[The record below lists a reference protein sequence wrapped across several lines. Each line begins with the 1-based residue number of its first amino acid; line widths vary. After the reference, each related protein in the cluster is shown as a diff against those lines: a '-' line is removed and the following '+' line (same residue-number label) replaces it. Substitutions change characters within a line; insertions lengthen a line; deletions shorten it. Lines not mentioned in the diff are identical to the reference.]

1 MRARAFKHDRIWGLV
16 LIAFAPAQLLYLY
29 FDVILLAPPDPDAPI
44 SEFRALASDH
54 AALIRWHALIPP
66 INFLVLLLPASVAL
80 ARRLRQAA
88 PGSFWPEMVVPGS
101 LLLSMTAVIGLQL
114 FAVLGLVPVHEL
126 SDSAIRS
133 AIMINAFLIWV
144 VGSFAA
150 ALLAGSVSLA
160 LLHADPR
167 PRMLVAFGLT
177 AAGCGLAGQVW
188 LVDGDFH
195 GPLFGLNL
203 LGRGLFL
210 AWVVWAGIW
219 LVRSPVSDE
228 RERASPGL
236 TSLGRAVS

>member
-1 MRARAFKHDRIWGLV
+1 MRAWAFNHDRIWGLV

-29 FDVILLAPPDPDAPI
+29 FDVVLLAPPDPDAPI
-44 SEFRALASDH
+44 AEFRTLASDH
-54 AALIRWHALIPP
+54 AALIRWHALLPP
-66 INFLVLLLPASVAL
+66 FNFLVLLLPASVAL
-80 ARRLRQAA
+80 ARRLRQTA
-88 PGSFWPEMVVPGS
+88 PESYWPEMVVPGS

-133 AIMINAFLIWV
+133 AIMTNAFLIWV
-144 VGSFAA
+144 AGSFAA

-167 PRMLVAFGLT
+167 PRSLAAFGLT
-177 AAGCGLAGQVW
+177 VAGCGLAGQAW

-210 AWVVWAGIW
+210 AWVAWVGIW
-219 LVRSPVSDE
+219 LYRSPAGDESD
-228 RERASPGL
+228 RGSPRL
-236 TSLGRAVS
+236 KRLGRVVS